1 MSKKHQFLYL
11 AIVVAAFFCSTSN
24 ILAQAAKK
32 PAAKPAAGA
41 KGPVVKLAAKGNLA
55 ADMDCTVKV
64 NGGAKLINLKAYTPL
79 EVVLKV
85 GDNSIEATST
95 DKKASFRNMIIGKAG
110 ETVIVEISFFDDSK
124 FLDYIKTGNVNMAET
139 AIKKNPGLATNL
151 DGALVTSPLQI
162 AIENSQPE
170 MVNYLMS
177 KGASFLKPENIY
189 PLHLAIKYASASKP
203 SKDKPAPDKQLTELF
218 LSKGCKITDKD
229 DGGNTPLHC
238 AVRAGKIDLVI
249 MLTKL
254 GADVNAKNDFDDTP
268 MKIAEDKG
276 LISIISFLA
285 ANGAKPTKN
294 KDAVEESDEVKE
306 EVKEETKDETK
317 DEE

>member
-1 MSKKHQFLYL
+1 MSKKYQFLSFAVL
-11 AIVVAAFFCSTSN
+11 LVIILSSPTS
-24 ILAQAAKK
+24 LFAQAKK
-32 PAAKPAAGA
+32 PAGGKAAPAPAK
-41 KGPVVKLAAKGNLA
+41 AAKGTLA
-55 ADMDCTVKV
+55 ADMDCTVKI
-64 NGGAKLINLKAYTPL
+64 NGAAKLISLKAYTPL
-79 EVVLKV
+79 DVILKV
-85 GDNSIEATST
+85 GDNSIEATSM
-95 DKKASFRNMIIGKAG
+95 DKKSTYRNNITGKAG
-110 ETVIVEISFFDDSK
+110 ETVIVEISFFDDNK

-170 MVNYLMS
+170 MVTYLMS

-189 PLHLAIKYASASKP
+189 PLHLAIKYASATKP
-203 SKDKPAPDKQLTELF
+203 AKDKPAPDKVLADLF

-238 AVRAGKIDLVI
+238 AVRAGKMDMVVMLVK
-249 MLTKL
+249 M

-276 LISIISFLA
+276 LISIISYLA
-285 ANGAKPTKN
+285 ANGAKPTKGQL
-294 KDAVEESDEVKE
+294 KGEEE
-306 EVKEETKDETK
+306 EKKDESTTPEK
-317 DEE
+317 

>member
-1 MSKKHQFLYL
+1 MSKKYQFLSFAVL
-11 AIVVAAFFCSTSN
+11 LVVLLSFPASIF
-24 ILAQAAKK
+24 AQAKK
-32 PAAKPAAGA
+32 PAGGKAAPAPAKSA
-41 KGPVVKLAAKGNLA
+41 KGTLA
-55 ADMDCTVKV
+55 ADMDCTVKI
-64 NGGAKLINLKAYTPL
+64 NGAAKLITLKAYNPL
-79 EVVLKV
+79 EVILKV
-85 GDNSIEATST
+85 GDNSIEATSI
-95 DKKASFRNMIIGKAG
+95 DKKATYRNNIIGKAG

-170 MVNYLMS
+170 MVTYLMG

-189 PLHLAIKYASASKP
+189 PLHLAIKYASTTKP
-203 SKDKPAPDKQLTELF
+203 AKDKPAPDKVLVDLF

-238 AVRAGKIDLVI
+238 AVRAGKMDMVVMLVK
-249 MLTKL
+249 M

-285 ANGAKPTKN
+285 ANGAKPTKGAL
-294 KDAVEESDEVKE
+294 KGEEGEKKE
-306 EVKEETKDETK
+306 E
-317 DEE
+317 

>member
-1 MSKKHQFLYL
+1 MSKKYQFLSL
-11 AIVVAAFFCSTSN
+11 AILVAAFCCFTSDVQ
-24 ILAQAAKK
+24 AQGAKK
-32 PAAKPAAGA
+32 PVAGKPAAGA
-41 KGPVVKLAAKGNLA
+41 KGPAVKLAAKGTLA
-55 ADMDCTVKV
+55 ADMDCTVKL
-64 NGGAKLINLKAYTPL
+64 NGGAKLISLKAYTPL

-85 GDNSIEATST
+85 GDNSVEATST
-95 DKKASFRNMIIGKAG
+95 DKKASFRNTIIGKAG

-170 MVNYLMS
+170 MVTYLMS

-189 PLHLAIKYASASKP
+189 PLHLAIKYASSTKP
-203 SKDKPAPDKQLTELF
+203 AKDKPAPDKQLAELF
-218 LSKGCKITDKD
+218 LAKGCKITDKD

-238 AVRAGKIDLVI
+238 AVRAGKMDLVT
-249 MLTKL
+249 MLVKL

-268 MKIAEDKG
+268 MKIAEEKG
-276 LISIISFLA
+276 LISIITFLTE
-285 ANGAKPTKN
+285 NGAKPTK
-294 KDAVEESDEVKE
+294 KRGGDDEVKE
-306 EVKEETKDETK
+306 EVKDEAKDETT
-317 DEE
+317 EE